1 MIELLCIQI
10 ISSIILII
18 FNVLISFAGGCTV
31 DGNAGNGTIQGNCDN
46 GLLCFADGKC
56 MGMS

>member
-1 MIELLCIQI
+1 MIIYTV
-10 ISSIILII
+10 SSIFLII
-18 FNVLISFAGGCTV
+18 FDVLISFAGGCTV

>member
-1 MIELLCIQI
+1 M
-10 ISSIILII
+10 I
-18 FNVLISFAGGCTV
+18 FNVFISFAGGCT
-31 DGNAGNGTIQGNCDN
+31 DNGNAGDGTSQGSCDN